1 MSQNHYQILGVPVTA
16 SSHDIR
22 LAYRRLAVLYHP
34 DKHGGNTLYE
44 ELFKAVAAAYRV
56 LGHEARRAHYD
67 QQLRTDARRLDEA
80 RRQQNFRQQGQHIYG
95 APMPAPAPPL
105 RTRRPAGANERHYR
119 SIPRQKARFTRRDY
133 WLTALLGLGLVLF
146 LASVKITMDY
156 VSGTRNYTRGLQ
168 AYVSGNWAGAHSYFT
183 DALHFRPGYNP
194 ALRRRAEASQ
204 LGLHDYAAAR
214 ADLRAALP
222 EAPAALRGQLW
233 QRIGQC
239 EAALGRRGPAEAA
252 YQQALA
258 LDSTLARAWLR
269 RGETELFQQ
278 QRFAA
283 AARTLSVGLRHAGEA
298 TRLRG
303 QLLTFRGLANFK
315 QGRYEAAQNDYWA
328 VLDITPRS
336 GQLYFLL
343 ARVAQQQH
351 DAPRACDLLRRAV
364 LQGYEFARAA
374 RDTTCAPLPQPPKA
388 VARGRGSLVKGTAI
402 K

>member
-1 MSQNHYQILGVPVTA
+1 MSQNHYQVLGVPATA
-16 SSHDIR
+16 TPRDIR

-56 LGHEARRAHYD
+56 LGHTARRAHYD
-67 QQLRTDARRLDEA
+67 QQLRTEARRLDEA
-80 RRQQNFRQQGQHIYG
+80 RRQQHFRQQGQHIYG

-105 RTRRPAGANERHYR
+105 RTRRPAGAHERHYR
-119 SIPRQKARFTRRDY
+119 SIPRRKARFTRRDY
-133 WLTALLGLGLVLF
+133 WLTALLGLGLALF

-168 AYVSGNWAGAHSYFT
+168 AYVAGNWAGAHSYFT
-183 DALHFRPGYNP
+183 DALHFRPDYNP
-194 ALRRRAEASQ
+194 ALRRRAEAAQ

-222 EAPAALRGQLW
+222 DAPAALRGQLW
-233 QRIGQC
+233 QRLGQC
-239 EAALGRRGPAEAA
+239 EAALGRPVPAAQA

-269 RGETELFQQ
+269 QGEVELFQREEFGQ
-278 QRFAA
+278 
-283 AARTLSVGLRHAGEA
+283 AARTLSAGLRHAPA
-298 TRLRG
+298 ASRLRG
-303 QLLTFRGLANFK
+303 QLLTFRGLAYYK
-315 QGRYEAAQNDYWA
+315 LKRYEQAQNDYWA

-351 DAPRACDLLRRAV
+351 DAPRACDLLQRAV
-364 LQGYEFARAA
+364 LQGYSFARAA
-374 RDTTCAPLPQPPKA
+374 RDTTCVGAARVASPAGNSGGGVTSTAA
-388 VARGRGSLVKGTAI
+388 VK
-402 K
+402 